1 MQVGHSVLDNV
12 RKLAIRD
19 PSLAG
24 DLDLSQLRILC
35 LKWGKLRKFVV
46 PELQSLLPDIIYVQ
60 VVGNDLANHVS
71 LRTLINRHL
80 HQARACIEGL
90 GAKTVIVGSAMHRQ
104 SVRWRMSVADYNER
118 VDSFNRG
125 MKRVL
130 CRCDMPT
137 RGDLDIKRF
146 QYPQI
151 WFWAHSRLR
160 SPCLVD
166 VVHPDTSSTKRL
178 YYSIR
183 LALKNA
189 GKILSGQ

>member
-1 MQVGHSVLDNV
+1 M
-12 RKLAIRD
+12 
-19 PSLAG
+19 
-24 DLDLSQLRILC
+24 
-35 LKWGKLRKFVV
+35 V

-60 VVGNDLANHVS
+60 VVGNDLADDVS
-71 LRTLINRHL
+71 VRTLINRHL

-90 GAKTVIVGSAMHRQ
+90 RVKTVIVGSAMHRQ
-104 SVRWRMSVADYNER
+104 SVRGRMSVADYNER

-125 MKRVL
+125 VKRVL
-130 CRCDMPT
+130 CRGDLPT

-146 QYPQI
+146 RYTKI

-166 VVHPDTSSTKRL
+166 RVHPDTTATKRL

-189 GKILSGQ
+189 GKILSGQSICCVCLSKSSIAIHIFQVHLYLSNSNSFSSQIRGVF